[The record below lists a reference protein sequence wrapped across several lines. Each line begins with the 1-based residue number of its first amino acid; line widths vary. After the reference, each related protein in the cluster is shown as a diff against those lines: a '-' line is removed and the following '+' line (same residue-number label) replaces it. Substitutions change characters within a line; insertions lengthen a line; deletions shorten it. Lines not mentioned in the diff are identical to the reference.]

1 MSQES
6 IATNEVAVEMTVKK
20 EPRQNAKASVPVQ
33 TIIESLKSTADDIGQ
48 VSELT
53 SEEKLLVAEFFKSL
67 LKMMQPLASSI
78 PVDIS
83 VVQNFGDVTQA
94 HIDPTGHLALLFD
107 DGHLELKNLEENRN
121 RDLMITVVEDVLPRF
136 KNLTGAQKR
145 KIENRIKFLTTVTK
159 EMQKISETVS
169 ALEANP

>member
-20 EPRQNAKASVPVQ
+20 EPRQNAKALVPVQ

-83 VVQNFGDVTQA
+83 VVQDFGDVTQA
-94 HIDPTGHLALLFD
+94 HIDPTGHLVLLFD

-121 RDLMITVVEDVLPRF
+121 RDLMIAVVEDVLPRF

>member
-20 EPRQNAKASVPVQ
+20 EPRQNAKALVPVQ

-83 VVQNFGDVTQA
+83 VVQDFGDVTQA
-94 HIDPTGHLALLFD
+94 HIDPTGHLVLLFD

-121 RDLMITVVEDVLPRF
+121 RDLMIAVVEDVLPRF

-159 EMQKISETVS
+159 EMQKISETIS